1 MAISNTLLK
10 EFAEITNDS
19 EEETT
24 NNELRATVKSTG
36 DGVVYVQIDG
46 NADSDGLTPAS
57 TTTNLA
63 VGDRVYVTIQN
74 HSAVVTGNI
83 TDPSATNTNLTDAVN
98 NVSTKFEVLEDKI
111 TSEVK
116 KLDDSMSTKIEQ
128 TEKSITA
135 VSKKVE
141 DNTTS
146 ISTLKQTADGLS
158 SEVSKKVGED
168 EIISKINQS
177 AEAVTIKASKINL
190 DGTTSAGYYGSN
202 LCHVEITQGLVL
214 FYDGDGNESGRMGN
228 SSGSGYGCY
237 IGGDT
242 LCIDGSATVGGYRVI
257 TTDNISSYIPDIPDT
272 SSFVTSSDLSS
283 KVSDIQTWTNTRLD
297 AKTDAIK
304 EWVGNNFQAKS
315 SSDARLKQDVYELN
329 DVSDFYMDL
338 SPVHFN
344 YCNNV
349 DGLDSRDHYGFVAQD
364 VLAVQNYHGIS
375 DFDFVEKIP
384 TPKEGGYENYISDD
398 EMYIVHYNELHAL
411 HVQMIQKQQKTI
423 EALTARIEALEA
435 KLNEKE

>member
-128 TEKSITA
+128 TEESITA

-158 SEVSKKVGED
+158 SEVRKKVGED

-177 AEAVTIKASKINL
+177 AEAVTINANKINL
-190 DGTTSAGYYGSN
+190 IGVSTFSSEGSN
-202 LCHVEITQGLVL
+202 DDPYYCETVISNGEITV
-214 FYDGDGNESGRMGN
+214 RN
-228 SSGSGYGCY
+228 SVSQSIVSIYRSSYGGCIDADYITVSGSEVA
-237 IGGDT
+237 T
-242 LCIDGSATVGGYRVI
+242 LNDLGNYL
-257 TTDNISSYIPDIPDT
+257 T
-272 SSFVTSSDLSS
+272 SSDLSNYVTSSDLSS
-283 KVSDIQTWTNTRLD
+283 KVSDIQTWTNNRLD

-304 EWVGNNFQAKS
+304 DWVSNNFQAKS

-344 YCNNV
+344 YHNDV
-349 DGLDSRDHYGFVAQD
+349 DGLDSREHYGFVAQD

-375 DFDFVEKIP
+375 DFEFVEKIP

-398 EMYIVHYNELHAL
+398 EMYVVHYNELHAL

-423 EALTARIEALEA
+423 EALTARIDALEA